1 MRDTRRYSVYPSDLN
16 MLDSF
21 NKLDN
26 FLKDFKFEEEV
37 GYCGNSNCKIRIN
50 SERSIQANDFAEFDE
65 NPGRIPSIPSP

>member
-50 SERSIQANDFAEFDE
+50 RKDQFKQMILQNS
-65 NPGRIPSIPSP
+65 